1 MNLLDFYLSVESKGI
16 LKKKSEVRYAKW
28 SQLET
33 KYTCK
38 SKICNDWFCTPF
50 FYWYVSAYSLQLFA
64 HVLGRGAVFAQNR
77 VWGELLVLRQVKKH
91 EKQSWCIIDYS
102 D

>member
-1 MNLLDFYLSVESKGI
+1 MLKQNTQWLI
-16 LKKKSEVRYAKW
+16 LYS
-28 SQLET
+28 L
-33 KYTCK
+33 
-38 SKICNDWFCTPF
+38 
-50 FYWYVSAYSLQLFA
+50 FYWYLAAYSLHLFA

-77 VWGELLVLRQVKKH
+77 VCDELLVLRQVKKH

>member
-1 MNLLDFYLSVESKGI
+1 MQNEVNLKLNTHVKAKYAMIDFVP
-16 LKKKSEVRYAKW
+16 
-28 SQLET
+28 
-33 KYTCK
+33 
-38 SKICNDWFCTPF
+38 PF